1 MNTYNLRDVKTPKIL
16 FFSNLVILSIFLMPV
31 FYLVYRFINFSRSY
45 RSFFNSWNVLDLV
58 SNTSTLFIAV
68 VISSLVIGLSI
79 SIFTVRFKI
88 YRPKLFFTL
97 SVLPLVIPSYIGA
110 LTYVSAFSPK
120 GLFVQIFSPLG
131 LAEITGI
138 QGFFGS
144 WIVLTLFTYP
154 YVLLICS
161 SALRNLDSTVED
173 AARSLGKNKF
183 QIYTQVVVPRLKKP
197 IIFSGLLVGLYVIS
211 DFGAVSLMRYSTLT
225 KAIYSYYEL
234 KIDGDPVIFY
244 SSILIIMALLISFVQ
259 RGTSLTQSSKVSGTP
274 RIPERSNLGPKGKFF
289 VYLFLITVIVLGL
302 LIPISV
308 LSYWLI
314 RGLIYGNSVRAVL
327 GGVIGSLSASLVSA
341 LFSVIIATPIIIMV
355 SQYRSRFGNLLE
367 RVMLALYGLPHI
379 AVGVSILFITIKIF
393 PTIYQS
399 FTALIISYL
408 IVFLPQAI
416 GAGQASME
424 QVKDSYLD
432 ASNGLGNSKF
442 QTFYKVTLPLIYR
455 GLFAG
460 GALVFLSTM
469 KELPQ
474 TLLLRPTGLNTM
486 AVDIWSYASEGLFTQ
501 AAFSSFIL
509 LAISAIPTYILSTRN
524 LTK

>member
-1 MNTYNLRDVKTPKIL
+1 ML
-16 FFSNLVILSIFLMPV
+16 
-31 FYLVYRFINFSRSY
+31 
-45 RSFFNSWNVLDLV
+45 
-58 SNTSTLFIAV
+58 LFIFV
-68 VISSLVIGLSI
+68 VISSLILGLLI
-79 SIFTVRFKI
+79 SIILVRFNIPGSKI
-88 YRPKLFFTL
+88 LFTL

-120 GLFVQIFSPLG
+120 GLFVQLFSSFG
-131 LAEITGI
+131 INEIAGI
-138 QGFFGS
+138 DGFFGS
-144 WIVLTLFTYP
+144 WLVLTLFTYP
-154 YVLLICS
+154 YVVLICS

-173 AARSLGKNKF
+173 AARSLGKNRF
-183 QIYTQVVVPRLKKP
+183 NVYTQVVIPRLKKP

-225 KAIYSYYEL
+225 KAIYSYYEFN
-234 KIDGDPVIFY
+234 INGDPVIFY
-244 SSILIIMALLISFVQ
+244 SSILIVLALLISFIQ
-259 RGTSLTQSSKVSGTP
+259 RGSEEARSAKVSGTP
-274 RIPERSNLGPKGKFF
+274 KISEKTNLSPRSKVLI
-289 VYLFLITVIVLGL
+289 YTFLSLVIFSGL
-302 LIPISV
+302 ILPISV

-314 RGLIYGNSVRAVL
+314 RGLSAGNSVRAVF
-327 GGVIGSLSASLVSA
+327 GGVVGSLSVSLLAA
-341 LFSVIIATPIIIMV
+341 LFSVIVSTPIIIMV
-355 SQYRSRFGNLLE
+355 SQYRSKFGNVLE
-367 RVMLALYGLPHI
+367 RIILALYGLPHI
-379 AVGVSILFITIKIF
+379 SVGVAILFITIKIF
-393 PTIYQS
+393 PSIYQS

-424 QVKDSYLD
+424 QVKSNYLD
-432 ASNGLGNSKF
+432 ASAGLGMSKLKS
-442 QTFYKVTLPLIYR
+442 FYRITLPLIYR

-486 AVDIWSYASEGLFTQ
+486 AIDIWSYASEGLFTQ

-524 LTK
+524 LTT

>member
-1 MNTYNLRDVKTPKIL
+1 MNPDSLNSVKTPKIL
-16 FFSNLVILSIFLMPV
+16 FFSNIVILSIFLMPI
-31 FYLVYRFINFSRSY
+31 FYLVYRFLNFSTSY
-45 RSFFNSWNVLDLV
+45 TSFFNSWNVLDLV
-58 SNTSTLFIAV
+58 GNTFLLFVFV
-68 VISSLVIGLSI
+68 VLSSLTVGISI
-79 SIFTVRFKI
+79 SIITVRFNI
-88 YRPKLFFTL
+88 SYPKLFFTL

-110 LTYVSAFSPK
+110 LTYISAFSSK
-120 GLFVQIFSPLG
+120 GLYVQLFSNLG
-131 LAEITGI
+131 VTEISGI
-138 QGFFGS
+138 DGFFGS
-144 WIVLTLFTYP
+144 WLVLTLFTYP

-161 SALRNLDSTVED
+161 TALRNLDSSVED

-197 IIFSGLLVGLYVIS
+197 IIFSGLLVGLYVMS
-211 DFGAVSLMRYSTLT
+211 DFGAVSLMRYPTLT

-244 SSILIIMALLISFVQ
+244 SSLLIVMALFISFIQ
-259 RGTSLTQSSKVSGTP
+259 RGTDLSKSSKVSGTP
-274 RIPERSNLGPKGKFF
+274 KISERSNLGAKSKFF
-289 VYLFLITVIVLGL
+289 VYLFLVFIIIMS
-302 LIPISV
+302 LILPISV

-314 RGLIYGNSVRAVL
+314 RGLISGNSVRAVF
-327 GGVIGSLSASLVSA
+327 GGVVGSLSTSLIAA
-341 LFSVIIATPIIIMV
+341 LFSVIIATPIVIMV
-355 SQYRSRFGNLLE
+355 SQYRSKFGNFLE
-367 RVMLALYGLPHI
+367 RIMLSLYGLPHI

-393 PTIYQS
+393 PSIYQS

-416 GAGQASME
+416 ATGQASME
-424 QVKDSYLD
+424 QVKASYLD
-432 ASNGLGNSKF
+432 ASDGLGNSKF
-442 QTFYKVTLPLIYR
+442 QTFYRITLPLIYR

>member
-1 MNTYNLRDVKTPKIL
+1 MKTPKALIITNFIIL
-16 FFSNLVILSIFLMPV
+16 ITFLLPT
-31 FYLVYRFINFSRSY
+31 FYLIWRFLTFTRSY
-45 RSFFNSWNVLDLV
+45 VSFFRSWNVFDLLL
-58 SNTSTLFIAV
+58 NTILLFIFV
-68 VISSLVIGLSI
+68 VISSLILGLLI
-79 SIFTVRFKI
+79 SIILVRFNIPGSKI
-88 YRPKLFFTL
+88 LFTL

-120 GLFVQIFSPLG
+120 GLFVQLFSSLG
-131 LAEITGI
+131 INEIAGI
-138 QGFFGS
+138 DGFFGS
-144 WIVLTLFTYP
+144 WLVLTLFTYP

-173 AARSLGKNKF
+173 AARSLGKNRF
-183 QIYTQVVVPRLKKP
+183 NVYTQVVIPRLKKP

-225 KAIYSYYEL
+225 KAIYSYYEFN
-234 KIDGDPVIFY
+234 INGDPVIFY
-244 SSILIIMALLISFVQ
+244 SSILIVLALLISFIQ
-259 RGTSLTQSSKVSGTP
+259 RGSEEARSAKVSGTP
-274 RIPERSNLGPKGKFF
+274 KISEKTNLSPRSKVLI
-289 VYLFLITVIVLGL
+289 YTFLSLIIFSGL
-302 LIPISV
+302 ILPISV

-314 RGLIYGNSVRAVL
+314 RGLSAGNSVRAVF
-327 GGVIGSLSASLVSA
+327 GGVVGSLSVSLLAA
-341 LFSVIIATPIIIMV
+341 LFSVIVSTPIIIMV
-355 SQYRSRFGNLLE
+355 SQYRSKFGNVLE
-367 RVMLALYGLPHI
+367 RIMLALYGLPHI
-379 AVGVSILFITIKIF
+379 SVGIAILFITIKIF
-393 PTIYQS
+393 PSIYQS

-424 QVKDSYLD
+424 QVKSNYLD
-432 ASNGLGNSKF
+432 ASSGLGMSKLKS
-442 QTFYKVTLPLIYR
+442 FYRITLPLIYR

-486 AVDIWSYASEGLFTQ
+486 AIDIWSYASEGLFTQ

-524 LTK
+524 LTT

>member
-1 MNTYNLRDVKTPKIL
+1 MKTPKALIITNFIIL
-16 FFSNLVILSIFLMPV
+16 ITFLLPT
-31 FYLVYRFINFSRSY
+31 FYLVWRFLTFTRSY
-45 RSFFNSWNVLDLV
+45 VSFFRSWNVFDLLL
-58 SNTSTLFIAV
+58 NTMLLFIFV
-68 VISSLVIGLSI
+68 VISSLILGLSI
-79 SIFTVRFKI
+79 SIILVRFNIPGSKI
-88 YRPKLFFTL
+88 LFTL

-120 GLFVQIFSPLG
+120 GLFVQLFSWLG
-131 LAEITGI
+131 INEIAGI
-138 QGFFGS
+138 DGFFGS
-144 WIVLTLFTYP
+144 WLVLTLFTYP
-154 YVLLICS
+154 YVVLICS

-173 AARSLGKNKF
+173 AARSLGKNRF
-183 QIYTQVVVPRLKKP
+183 NVYTQVVIPRLKKP

-225 KAIYSYYEL
+225 KAIYSYYEFN
-234 KIDGDPVIFY
+234 INGDPVIFY
-244 SSILIIMALLISFVQ
+244 SSILIVLALLISFIQ
-259 RGTSLTQSSKVSGTP
+259 RGSEEARSAKVSGTP
-274 RIPERSNLGPKGKFF
+274 KISEKTNLSPRSKVLI
-289 VYLFLITVIVLGL
+289 YTFLSLVIFSGL
-302 LIPISV
+302 ILPISV

-314 RGLIYGNSVRAVL
+314 RGLSAGNSVRAVF
-327 GGVIGSLSASLVSA
+327 GGVVGSLSVSLLAA
-341 LFSVIIATPIIIMV
+341 LFSVIVSTPIIIMV
-355 SQYRSRFGNLLE
+355 SQYRSKFGNVLE
-367 RVMLALYGLPHI
+367 RIMLALYGLPHI
-379 AVGVSILFITIKIF
+379 SVGVAILFITIKIF
-393 PTIYQS
+393 PSIYQS

-424 QVKDSYLD
+424 QVKSNYLD
-432 ASNGLGNSKF
+432 ASAGLGMSKLKS
-442 QTFYKVTLPLIYR
+442 FYRITLPLIYR

-486 AVDIWSYASEGLFTQ
+486 AIDIWSYASEGLFTQ

-524 LTK
+524 LTT